1 MRKPVP
7 AASTVV
13 PSRKTGF
20 GLLVALALTLG
31 TPAAFA
37 AEPGQADPG
46 TADTADAPE
55 TPIEPVQAEPVEA
68 EPTLLGDLGGLRPA
82 LAKHGIELDLSYIG
96 EAFGVVHGSVKRGAI
111 YEGQAGIGLGIDLE
125 KMVGWPGA
133 KAYANA
139 LQIHGRG
146 ASDRLLG
153 DNLMTVSNIEARPTT
168 RLYQL
173 WFEQGLFEDRASLR
187 LGQLAGDEE
196 FIVSETASGLI
207 NGTFGWPLLTAA
219 NVRGGGPAYP
229 LPQPG
234 IRLQVK
240 PAADVTLRA
249 AAFSGNPGG
258 RNCPSGD
265 PQECDPHGVKFPLSG
280 GTFWIAEGEY
290 AVNSG
295 KGAAGLPGTYKL
307 GAWHE
312 TGNFPNQFSGALD
325 RRGNWGIYAIADQ
338 AVWRRPGSD
347 EQGLNLF
354 ARIGGAPSDRNVI
367 SFYADAGIGF
377 RAPFASRPDDVVTLG
392 AAFGKISSDAARAD
406 RLAGPPAPVRDYEAV
421 IELSYKAA
429 VLPGWSVQPDLQY
442 IIHPGGNVAHPNRP
456 EPIPNALVLGLRTT
470 LAF

>member
-1 MRKPVP
+1 MPSKLI
-7 AASTVV
+7 AA
-13 PSRKTGF
+13 F
-20 GLLVALALTLG
+20 GLLSALALSVG
-31 TPAAFA
+31 APPGFSAA
-37 AEPGQADPG
+37 PGRADPAE
-46 TADTADAPE
+46 TPE
-55 TPIEPVQAEPVEA
+55 TATEPDEA
-68 EPTLLGDLGGLRPA
+68 EPKLLGDLGGLRPA
-82 LAKHGIELDLSYIG
+82 LAAYGIDLELGYIG
-96 EAFGVVHGSVKRGAI
+96 ETFGVVRGGVKRGAI
-111 YEGQAGIGLGIDLE
+111 YEGLADIGLAADLE

-133 KAYANA
+133 KLYANA

-153 DNLMTVSNIEARPTT
+153 GNLMTVSNIEARPTT
-168 RLYQL
+168 RLYRL
-173 WFEQGLFEDRASLR
+173 WFEQALFEHLVSLR
-187 LGQLAGDEE
+187 LGQLAGDDE
-196 FIVSETASGLI
+196 FITSETAGDLI

-219 NVRGGGPAYP
+219 NIRGGGPAYP

-234 IRLQVK
+234 VRLQVK

-249 AAFSGNPGG
+249 AVFSGNPGG
-258 RNCPSGD
+258 RNCPGGD

-295 KGAAGLPGTYKL
+295 KGAAGLPGGLPGTYKL

-325 RRGNWGIYAIADQ
+325 RRGNWGIYAVADQ

-347 EQGLNLF
+347 DQGLNVF
-354 ARIGGAPSDRNVI
+354 ARIGGAPSDRNLI

-377 RAPFASRPDDVVTLG
+377 RAPFAGRPDDVVTLG
-392 AAFGKISSDAARAD
+392 AAFGNISAEAARAD
-406 RLAGPPAPVRDYEAV
+406 RLAFPPTPVRDYEAV

-442 IIHPGGNVAHPNRP
+442 IIHPGGNLAHPNRP